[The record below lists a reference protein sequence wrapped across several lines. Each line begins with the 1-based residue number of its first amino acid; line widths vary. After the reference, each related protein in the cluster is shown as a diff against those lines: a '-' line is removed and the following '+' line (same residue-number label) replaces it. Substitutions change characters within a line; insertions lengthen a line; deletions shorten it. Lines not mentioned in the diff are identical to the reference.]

1 PRDAPVPA
9 PIRDPAGRCG
19 DRAAGPAGGVLG
31 LVRRLVGA
39 PCRVLQGVQVTRV
52 GRAPRVLGCLGR
64 VVGEAAQPAEGP
76 HLLDDLGFAVA
87 GDEQGPDV
95 PQHRGDGAGAVAAV
109 PLVGHVVADER
120 VVEDRPARA
129 QRGAAPAEE
138 RAEVI
143 AVVPLVPG
151 AGGVAP
157 PVAAEGTAVVHQ
169 AVPGLDRAG
178 DDVPH
183 PGEVAPHAVDEQAP
197 AELPELVPGAPEE
210 RPDAGE
216 TAVAV
221 PVGVG
226 AFGVFGVFGVFGCGG
241 RVLVRGFVDLVPGGD
256 GVGRVEGGGGAGG
269 VGGAG
274 GGGGGGVLR
283 TAAVAVAVAGAAGVA
298 SCVPAGSARAVAG
311 AAPGGHVARARVGA
325 GCRAGRAGDAA
336 DLRLD
341 AGQDLCA

>member
-1 PRDAPVPA
+1 
-9 PIRDPAGRCG
+9 
-19 DRAAGPAGGVLG
+19 
-31 LVRRLVGA
+31 
-39 PCRVLQGVQVTRV
+39 
-52 GRAPRVLGCLGR
+52 
-64 VVGEAAQPAEGP
+64 
-76 HLLDDLGFAVA
+76 
-87 GDEQGPDV
+87 
-95 PQHRGDGAGAVAAV
+95 
-109 PLVGHVVADER
+109 
-120 VVEDRPARA
+120 
-129 QRGAAPAEE
+129 AAPAEE

-226 AFGVFGVFGVFGCGG
+226 AFGAFGAFGVFGVFSCGG
-241 RVLVRGFVDLVPGGD
+241 RALVRGFVDLVPGGD

-274 GGGGGGVLR
+274 GGGGVGGGGGFAGGGVR
-283 TAAVAVAVAGAAGVA
+283 RPAAVAVAAAGAPGVA
-298 SCVPAGSARAVAG
+298 SCGPAGSARAVAG
-311 AAPGGHVARARVGA
+311 AAHGRHVARARVGA

-341 AGQDLCA
+341 AGQD